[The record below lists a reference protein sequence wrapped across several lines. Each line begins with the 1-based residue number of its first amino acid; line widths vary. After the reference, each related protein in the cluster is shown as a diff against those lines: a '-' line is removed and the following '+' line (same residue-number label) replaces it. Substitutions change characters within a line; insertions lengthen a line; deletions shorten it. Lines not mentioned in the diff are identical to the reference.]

1 MKMRVK
7 RKTKNQIQKMISSR
21 ELKNKKMN
29 KILGMTVKL
38 IKKEIKVAL

>member
-7 RKTKNQIQKMISSR
+7 RKTKNQIQKMISLR

-29 KILGMTVKL
+29 KTLEMTVKL

>member
-1 MKMRVK
+1 MRVK

>member
-1 MKMRVK
+1 MRVK

-29 KILGMTVKL
+29 KILGMIVKL